1 MITVDP
7 GTHLMVLAAEPT
19 TLADSL
25 TRFAWIMAVAT
36 LAPLLSHLTRNRI
49 PAVVFL
55 LAGGMLLGPSAFG
68 LVTDGPG
75 IALVAELGL
84 GFLFLLAGFEIN
96 PTELR
101 SRQGASA
108 GITWLICLAASF
120 AGAWALTGFT
130 DTGPATIFAIALT
143 STALGTLMPILKQ
156 QNLIGTKLG
165 NSVLVHGAMGE
176 VGPIIAMAVLLSTRS
191 TWASISILIAFFL
204 IAVLV
209 AFVPRTVAFLAPWS
223 QRSIRASAGP
233 TNQAVLRLVVLM
245 LALLMA
251 VAAVFEL
258 DVVLGAFAAG
268 LILRQTVA
276 ADMRNTFESQ
286 LNIIGYTV
294 FIPVF
299 FVVSGMAVD
308 LSVVA
313 QHPVALIALVPLILL
328 ARGLP
333 VFLRETFSNTGS
345 GLETW
350 RERSQLMLYS
360 ATGLPII
367 VAVTSVATQAGL
379 LSDAGASLLVAGG
392 ALTVLVFPLVAS
404 LLAPRPTAAEE

>member
-1 MITVDP
+1 MTAVDP
-7 GTHLMVLAAEPT
+7 GTHLLAAEAT

-68 LVTDGPG
+68 LVTEGPG
-75 IALVAELGL
+75 IALVTELGL

-108 GITWLICLAASF
+108 GITWLICLLASF

-130 DTGPATIFAIALT
+130 DTGPAIIFAIALT

-156 QNLIGTKLG
+156 QELIGTKLG

-191 TWASISILIAFFL
+191 TWASISILIAFFV
-204 IAVLV
+204 IAILV

-223 QRSIRASAGP
+223 QRSILASAGP

-245 LALLMA
+245 LAALMA

-276 ADMRNTFESQ
+276 ADMRKTFEGQ

-308 LSVVA
+308 LSAVT
-313 QHPVALIALVPLILL
+313 QHPVALLALVPLILL

-333 VFLRETFSNTGS
+333 VFLRETFSHTGS

-392 ALTVLVFPLVAS
+392 ALTVLVFPLIAS
-404 LLAPRPTAAEE
+404 LLAPRPAE